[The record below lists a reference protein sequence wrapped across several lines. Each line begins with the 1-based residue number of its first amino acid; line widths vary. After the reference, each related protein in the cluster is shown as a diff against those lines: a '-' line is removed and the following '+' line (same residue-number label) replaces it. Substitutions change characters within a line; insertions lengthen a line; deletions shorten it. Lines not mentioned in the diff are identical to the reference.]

1 MRISESTIRRIIREE
16 AHRLLREGGGGS
28 MSILPGDVPVDLYV
42 GCFRRQHRPH
52 PNWVARFTP
61 DNRDRLIG
69 LGADSALAQQEAEEL
84 ADLGIMCMGPGEDF
98 PFSIEGAPVA
108 VIESLGYDPR
118 RARALIES
126 MREGLYEYMGNGID
140 VMVFWT
146 LSHGHAAGEFNR
158 TYNRP
163 HGLQPEIKALRGV
176 DRSDLERGIDTMDA
190 LYDFTERVRGAPK
203 SMRQKL
209 MRMIGPDG
217 SGLMQAVDIAKT
229 ML

>member
-1 MRISESTIRRIIREE
+1 MRITESTIRRIVREE
-16 AHRLLREGGGGS
+16 ARRALRESAGG

-42 GCFRRQHRPH
+42 GCFRRRARPH
-52 PNWVARFTP
+52 PNWESAFTP
-61 DNRDRLIG
+61 GNRERLIG
-69 LGADSALAQQEAEEL
+69 LGVDSALAQQEAEEL
-84 ADLGIMCMGPGEDF
+84 ADLGIMCMGPGEDV
-98 PFSIEGAPVA
+98 PFSIEGVPVA

-126 MREGLYEYMGNGID
+126 MREGLYEDMGNGID

-158 TYNRP
+158 TYNSP

-176 DRSDLERGIDTMDA
+176 DRADLERGIDTMDA